1 MKKIFETEKQILRE
15 LNTDD
20 AKNFYELNLN
30 PNVIKYTG
38 DKAFKNESE
47 AKNFLENYKDYKL
60 NGYGRWAVI
69 EKSTNKFLGIVIPCK
84 DISAYDSILVV

>member
-1 MKKIFETEKQILRE
+1 MKKIFETERLILRE

-38 DKAFKNESE
+38 DKAFKNERNL
-47 AKNFLENYKDYKL
+47 AVQKNY
-60 NGYGRWAVI
+60 
-69 EKSTNKFLGIVIPCK
+69 C
-84 DISAYDSILVV
+84 